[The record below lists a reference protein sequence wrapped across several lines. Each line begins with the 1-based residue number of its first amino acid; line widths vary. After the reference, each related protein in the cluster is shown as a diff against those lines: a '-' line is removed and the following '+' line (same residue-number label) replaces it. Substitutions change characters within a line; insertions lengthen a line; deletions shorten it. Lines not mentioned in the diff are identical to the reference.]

1 MSDATHS
8 FGFAILASVGSLFLL
23 LAALGSIKFPD
34 FFTRMAAISKASTL
48 GTACLLFA
56 PVVAKFSWYAFGVT
70 FFALAFLFLSAPVAS
85 HLLGRAAYRQ
95 KVPRYRNTQI
105 DEWNDEN
112 RFP

>member
-1 MSDATHS
+1 MTPIEHS
-8 FGFAILASVGSLFLL
+8 LPFAILASLGSLFLL

-56 PVVAKFSWYAFGVT
+56 PVVAEFSWHAFGVT

-85 HLLGRAAYRQ
+85 HLLGRAAYKQ
-95 KVPRYRNTQI
+95 KVPRFKNTQV
-105 DEWNDEN
+105 DEWKG
-112 RFP
+112 

>member
-1 MSDATHS
+1 MIPIEHS
-8 FGFAILASVGSLFLL
+8 WVFALLTSVGSLFLL

-56 PVVAKFSWYAFGVT
+56 PVFAKFSWTSLGVT

-85 HLLGRAAYRQ
+85 HLLGRAAYKQ
-95 KVPRYRNTQI
+95 KVPRFRNTQV
-105 DEWNDEN
+105 DKWNNEGL
-112 RFP
+112 